1 MQHESGQL
9 GSNAAAPV
17 QPPIIITSCQRDP
30 PSFSGLRG
38 EDVEDWLDQFNR
50 VSAFNRWDDTFKRRN
65 VSVSLHEVAK
75 TWFLNNE
82 ADIPDWTTFVEE
94 LRKIF
99 GTPTGSAAAKKK
111 LAARVQHPYETFCSY
126 IEDVIALCRRAD
138 KDMSET
144 DKVHH
149 VMKGISS
156 FAFNALAVQNP
167 TTIADVRTICQR
179 LDRLQSNRIQEDCLP
194 TGSFSD
200 SELRTLI
207 RTIIRE
213 ELQQRD
219 GTCLQNADAHTH
231 GLRDLIKQELAC
243 MTAVEQPGRPA
254 PLHAQSYS
262 QAVTRPTLPME
273 PIAPRLTMATCPLF
287 RHLCLHHLPFL
298 RGEQAG
304 QRVNNQCATIVAYE
318 GTFLVFA
325 GDDSW
330 TSAEVTHHTNATP
343 TSATPLVNASTR
355 HLRANV
361 FLLGMLPTSLLT
373 RAWLDVALLRPT
385 VALHRPCARPLT
397 LVRTVR
403 KTRCGSFWE

>member
-1 MQHESGQL
+1 MQHESGQS

-99 GTPTGSAAAKKK
+99 GTSTGSAAAKKK

-179 LDRLQSNRIQEDCLP
+179 LDRLQSNRIQQDCLP

-219 GTCLQNADAHTH
+219 GTCLQNAHAHTH

-273 PIAPRLTMATCPLF
+273 PIAPPTDHGHLTAISAPVPSPPSFPAWRATRPTSERPVCYY
-287 RHLCLHHLPFL
+287 CGI
-298 RGEQAG
+298 RGHISRFCRRRQLDERRGYAPYERDTYFG
-304 QRVNNQCATIVAYE
+304 YAPRQRVYSPPPRQRFPPRDATN
-318 GTFLVFA
+318 FPP
-325 GDDSW
+325 DSRLARRR
-330 TSAEVTHHTNATP
+330 SP
-343 TSATPLVNASTR
+343 SPYRRSSS
-355 HLRANV
+355 
-361 FLLGMLPTSLLT
+361 P
-373 RAWLDVALLRPT
+373 LRPASH
-385 VALHRPCARPLT
+385 VGENRA
-397 LVRTVR
+397 
-403 KTRCGSFWE
+403 EN